1 MGFYRNGIIMDDSS
15 GHPESYTQTFLAHH
29 ILLVFVCLT
38 CEPSQLFYTTWSR
51 EAKMWD
57 THNLDN
63 FSQVYHVFKTIFVY
77 PVPPFNHLSFFPF
90 LVISSHPLV
99 SFCFHVIYTYVH
111 THTHTHSM
119 NDIHVLFIFNFQ
131 QNNSYKYFN

>member
-63 FSQVYHVFKTIFVY
+63 FSQYIMYLKLYLSTLFLPLIIF
-77 PVPPFNHLSFFPF
+77 
-90 LVISSHPLV
+90 
-99 SFCFHVIYTYVH
+99 
-111 THTHTHSM
+111 
-119 NDIHVLFIFNFQ
+119 LF
-131 QNNSYKYFN
+131 SPS